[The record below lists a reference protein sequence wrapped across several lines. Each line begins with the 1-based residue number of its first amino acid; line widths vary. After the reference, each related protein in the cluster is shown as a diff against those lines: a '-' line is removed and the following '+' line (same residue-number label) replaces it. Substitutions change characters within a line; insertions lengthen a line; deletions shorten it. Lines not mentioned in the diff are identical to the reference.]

1 MTYAYTVWH
10 LNLSFS
16 SLEVSQRK
24 DIINKCY
31 WPILK
36 LAEKDD
42 FSFGLEATA
51 STLEMILEIDPYWV
65 QSLKQLIAV
74 GKIEFIGSG
83 WAQVIGPLVPALV
96 TQKNIRLGAETYA
109 AILGKIPK
117 TYLLNEQVS
126 SPGLIELYKSEGI
139 QALVMEWENPFSAN
153 PQWDR
158 NLRFHPQLG
167 MGITKSIPVIWN
179 HSIAFQKLQ
188 KMAHGDI
195 SLEEW
200 GAWFSHEISSQKE
213 LGICIYGGDAETFDF
228 RTNRFETEGAASMGE
243 WERIESAFYFAV
255 SKGATFILPSKL
267 LEKFPITEMANLQL
281 SNAAMPL
288 PTKKQ
293 AKYNPLRWAVG
304 GRDAF
309 RANTICEQILVSFK
323 QNTDGVTDLDWRKLL
338 DLWGSDYRTHI
349 TESRWDSWNASAQ
362 TMLDKY
368 KVSQEQETPNEVN
381 YFEFIETDGYLTVS
395 SESMRCVLNTKRGL
409 AIDTLCFFGLSDSPL
424 VGTIRHGDLHHIE
437 WNADFYSG
445 EFVVDLPGEHK
456 ITDLQR
462 VTPTISRSNFD
473 VTISALIETK
483 LGSIT
488 KTVIFSGG
496 DEPKLTMK
504 YHVNWDK
511 IPPCTMRFGDIVL
524 VPGSFDRST
533 LFVETHNGGLQRDRF
548 TLDSVEADHGKYWSP
563 LISARNCFGM
573 TEGELI
579 IGDRSKAILV
589 TVEKSL
595 SSIPALLTNVHVI
608 DSYFTRIQFTAREL
622 DDTSTNREISLGLDG
637 RSFAISIQPF
647 TMS

>member
-1 MTYAYTVWH
+1 MIYAYTVWH

-200 GAWFSHEISSQKE
+200 GAWFSQEISSQKE

-228 RTNRFETEGAASMGE
+228 RTNRFESEGAASMGE

-368 KVSQEQETPNEVN
+368 KVSHEQETPKEVN

-488 KTVIFSGG
+488 KTIIFSGG

-589 TVEKSL
+589 TVEKNL

>member
-24 DIINKCY
+24 DVIEKCY

-42 FSFGLEATA
+42 FRFGLEATA
-51 STLEMILEIDPYWV
+51 STLEMILEIDPHWV
-65 QSLKQLIAV
+65 KSLKQHIADA
-74 GKIEFIGSG
+74 KIEFIGSG

-126 SPGLIELYKSEGI
+126 SPGLIELYKGEDI

-153 PQWDR
+153 PHWDR
-158 NLRFHPQLG
+158 NLRFQPQLG

-200 GAWFSHEISSQKE
+200 GAWFTHELGSQKE
-213 LGICIYGGDAETFDF
+213 RAICIYGGDAETFDF
-228 RTNRFETEGAASMGE
+228 RTNRFETEGATSKAE
-243 WERIESAFYFAV
+243 WERIESAFYFAI
-255 SKGATFILPSKL
+255 SKGATFVLPSEL
-267 LEKFPITEMANLQL
+267 LEKFHGKVKANLQL

-309 RANTICEQILVSFK
+309 RANTLCEQILASFK
-323 QNTDGVTDLDWRKLL
+323 QDPGGVTDLDWRMLL
-338 DLWGSDYRTHI
+338 ELWGSDYRTHI
-349 TESRWDSWNASAQ
+349 TESRWNSWNASAQ
-362 TMLDKY
+362 IMLDKY
-368 KVSQEQETPNEVN
+368 KTLHALESPKEVN
-381 YFEFIETDGYLTVS
+381 DFEFIEKDGYLTVS
-395 SESMRCVLNTKRGL
+395 NELMKCVLNTKRGL
-409 AIDTLCFFGLSDSPL
+409 AIDTLSFFQLSNSPL
-424 VGTIRHGDLHHIE
+424 VGTIRHGDLHHVE

-456 ITDLQR
+456 ITDLKR
-462 VTPTISRSNFD
+462 VTPTISTSNSGMT
-473 VTISALIETK
+473 VSALIETK
-483 LGSIT
+483 LGPIT
-488 KTVIFSGG
+488 KSIIFSGG
-496 DEPKLTMK
+496 DKSKLTMK
-504 YHVNWDK
+504 YHMNWEK
-511 IPPCTMRFGDIVL
+511 IPPCTMRLGDLVL
-524 VPGSFDRST
+524 IPGKFDRST
-533 LFVETHNGGLQRDRF
+533 LFVETHNGGIQRDRF
-548 TLDSVEADHGKYWSP
+548 TLDSIEVEHGRYWSP
-563 LISARNCFGM
+563 LISARNCLGM
-573 TEGELI
+573 TEGELVL
-579 IGDRSKAILV
+579 GDKSKAILV

-595 SSIPALLTNVHVI
+595 SSLPALLTNVRVI
-608 DSYFTRIQFTAREL
+608 DSSFTRIQFTAREL
-622 DDTSTNREISLGLDG
+622 DDTSTNREISLGPEG
-637 RSFAISIQPF
+637 RSFAISVQPF
-647 TMS
+647 RMS

>member
-24 DIINKCY
+24 DIIDKCY
-31 WPILK
+31 WPLLK
-36 LAEKDD
+36 LAERDD

-51 STLEMILEIDPYWV
+51 STLKMILEIDPYWV
-65 QSLKQLIAV
+65 QSLKQLIDV

-228 RTNRFETEGAASMGE
+228 RTNRFEAEGAASMGE

-281 SNAAMPL
+281 SNAATPL

-293 AKYNPLRWAVG
+293 AK
-304 GRDAF
+304 
-309 RANTICEQILVSFK
+309 
-323 QNTDGVTDLDWRKLL
+323 
-338 DLWGSDYRTHI
+338 
-349 TESRWDSWNASAQ
+349 
-362 TMLDKY
+362 
-368 KVSQEQETPNEVN
+368 
-381 YFEFIETDGYLTVS
+381 
-395 SESMRCVLNTKRGL
+395 
-409 AIDTLCFFGLSDSPL
+409 
-424 VGTIRHGDLHHIE
+424 
-437 WNADFYSG
+437 
-445 EFVVDLPGEHK
+445 
-456 ITDLQR
+456 
-462 VTPTISRSNFD
+462 
-473 VTISALIETK
+473 
-483 LGSIT
+483 
-488 KTVIFSGG
+488 
-496 DEPKLTMK
+496 
-504 YHVNWDK
+504 
-511 IPPCTMRFGDIVL
+511 
-524 VPGSFDRST
+524 
-533 LFVETHNGGLQRDRF
+533 
-548 TLDSVEADHGKYWSP
+548 
-563 LISARNCFGM
+563 
-573 TEGELI
+573 
-579 IGDRSKAILV
+579 
-589 TVEKSL
+589 
-595 SSIPALLTNVHVI
+595 
-608 DSYFTRIQFTAREL
+608 
-622 DDTSTNREISLGLDG
+622 
-637 RSFAISIQPF
+637 
-647 TMS
+647 